1 MKTAHNFKNDHLCP
15 RCASAVSDVHCLEYG
30 MVLIPRDSLH
40 YIVTILESHP
50 TRRKYGFINKRV
62 LNTNQ
67 MHCGDVYRMLLWI
80 DSAN

>member
-1 MKTAHNFKNDHLCP
+1 MKSAHNFKSDHLSP

-40 YIVTILESHP
+40 YIVTILGSHP
-50 TRRKYGFINKRV
+50 TRRKYGFTNKRV

-67 MHCGDVYRMLLWI
+67 MDCGDKHRMLLWI
-80 DSAN
+80 ESAN

>member
-1 MKTAHNFKNDHLCP
+1 
-15 RCASAVSDVHCLEYG
+15 

-67 MHCGDVYRMLLWI
+67 MDCGDKHGMLLWI
-80 DSAN
+80 ESAN